1 MLHPVVH
8 DDDTNQYGNL
18 CLPHAEAF
26 DAGVEL
32 GAADGGVVRPE
43 HLARSVVTLRDI
55 QFVQEGADLKII
67 IHLKC
72 DSWREQ
78 GILSMDARV
87 KMSCAA
93 KA

>member
-1 MLHPVVH
+1 MTTFSNNEVTV
-8 DDDTNQYGNL
+8 YV
-18 CLPHAEAF
+18 PHAEAF

-55 QFVQEGADLKII
+55 QFVQEGADLKIF